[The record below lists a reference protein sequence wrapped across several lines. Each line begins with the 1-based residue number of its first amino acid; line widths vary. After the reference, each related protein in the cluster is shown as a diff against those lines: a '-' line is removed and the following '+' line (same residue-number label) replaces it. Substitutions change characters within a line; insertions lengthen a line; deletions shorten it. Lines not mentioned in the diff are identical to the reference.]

1 MKAVIV
7 KNDQFET
14 IGFEVKEQNTTIFN
28 WGIAAQPTN
37 FKKEIDT
44 EKHFGSIMELIRLEA
59 KISER
64 NRFFSEMI
72 EVLQASKIE
81 VDGVKFK
88 MTSHDVKTQLLQE
101 KITTIIN
108 KLI

>member
-14 IGFEVKEQNTTIFN
+14 IGFEVTESNTTIFN
-28 WGIAAQPTN
+28 WGIAAQPWN

-44 EKHFGSIMELIRLEA
+44 EKYFESILELIRLEA
-59 KISER
+59 RLSER
-64 NRFFSEMI
+64 DKFFHEMV
-72 EVLQASKIE
+72 EVLELS
-81 VDGVKFK
+81 KFK
-88 MTSHDVKTQLLQE
+88 PHGFKFNMQGYQVKTQLLKE
-101 KITTIIN
+101 RITTIIN